1 MPPPPPPP
9 PPPSG
14 SDPESF
20 EPPPPE
26 SGAQGQEPARGW
38 ATTGVG
44 ESVQLAG
51 AGHRLLARIVDII
64 VLGIPAAILATVIF
78 DPPSDD
84 TAEVSVGVSLTITA
98 IWLIYEISM
107 IALKGQTLGK
117 MATRIKVVRA
127 ENGGL
132 PEWNHSFMRWAP
144 LGACSII
151 SAWVPIIGLLSLLI
165 YLSFVWDRKR
175 QGWHDMVGK
184 TLVIKT

>member
-1 MPPPPPPP
+1 MPPPPPPL
-9 PPPSG
+9 PSE

-20 EPPPPE
+20 EPPPPPE
-26 SGAQGQEPARGW
+26 SAAQGDEPARGW
-38 ATTGVG
+38 ATTGTG
-44 ESVQLAG
+44 ESVALAG
-51 AGHRLLARIVDII
+51 AGHRLLARIVDVI
-64 VLGIPAAILATVIF
+64 VVGLPASILAGVVF
-78 DPPSDD
+78 GSSADD
-84 TAEVSVGVSLTITA
+84 TFEVSASASLTVTA

-117 MATRIKVVRA
+117 MATRIKIVKA

-151 SAWVPIIGLLSLLI
+151 SAWVPIVGLLSLLI
-165 YLSFVWDRKR
+165 YLSFLWDKKK
-175 QGWHDMVGK
+175 QGWHDMAGK

>member
-1 MPPPPPPP
+1 M
-9 PPPSG
+9 
-14 SDPESF
+14 
-20 EPPPPE
+20 
-26 SGAQGQEPARGW
+26 RGW
-38 ATTGVG
+38 ATTGIG

-51 AGHRLLARIVDII
+51 AGHRLLARIVDFI
-64 VLGIPAAILATVIF
+64 VVGLPANILA
-78 DPPSDD
+78 
-84 TAEVSVGVSLTITA
+84 GVVFGSSADGTFELSPDASLTVTA

-151 SAWVPIIGLLSLLI
+151 SALVPIVGLLSLLI
-165 YLSFVWDRKR
+165 YLSFVWDKKR

-184 TLVIKT
+184 TLVVKT

>member
-1 MPPPPPPP
+1 MR
-9 PPPSG
+9 
-14 SDPESF
+14 
-20 EPPPPE
+20 
-26 SGAQGQEPARGW
+26 GQA
-38 ATTGVG
+38 ATGIG

-51 AGHRLLARIVDII
+51 AGHRLLARVVDWIV
-64 VLGIPAAILATVIF
+64 VGLPASILAGVVF
-78 DPPSDD
+78 GSSVDD
-84 TAEVSVGVSLTITA
+84 TFEEVSPGASLTVTA

-132 PEWNHSFMRWAP
+132 PEWDHSFMRWAP

-151 SAWVPIIGLLSLLI
+151 SAWVPGIGLLSLLI
-165 YLSFVWDRKR
+165 YLSFVWDKKR